1 MIKSNPN
8 KIFSI
13 SGFSFIIKIHDG
25 NIATINMNNTLK
37 IYSGKKPFNCLNGGL
52 NISKGTEI
60 YNLKEIFIFDDI
72 NHKDTNNQ
80 NTKIYLILF
89 EKNILI
95 YSFQNM
101 YKKHFLLQKIK
112 TDIYIEILNQL
123 NDKNIIFFNKE
134 NNLKIMQYKKENK
147 NIFNNTIYSLQKVN
161 KNKQSFILS
170 FLEFN
175 KNHIVTTSTSRHPSG
190 ENIIRLYEIQFNYN
204 NSKLINYKNFDG
216 YSCAIFENNICKL
229 EKQKTICIA
238 LNFYIKKNI
247 VFNNSAIVLLNYE
260 YLEITTILEIDFQ
273 INSIFNFSF
282 FSGDKDYGK
291 IYEYILLSQIKA
303 DNINDKKNKKGKD
316 SFRFIDFYVF
326 EPKNEYEPI
335 LIENKRITTNNSIDI
350 TNSFFLNKKYLVIF
364 QTPHISIYEIF

>member
-1 MIKSNPN
+1 
-8 KIFSI
+8 
-13 SGFSFIIKIHDG
+13 
-25 NIATINMNNTLK
+25 
-37 IYSGKKPFNCLNGGL
+37 
-52 NISKGTEI
+52 
-60 YNLKEIFIFDDI
+60 
-72 NHKDTNNQ
+72 
-80 NTKIYLILF
+80 
-89 EKNILI
+89 
-95 YSFQNM
+95 
-101 YKKHFLLQKIK
+101 
-112 TDIYIEILNQL
+112 
-123 NDKNIIFFNKE
+123 
-134 NNLKIMQYKKENK
+134 MQYKKENT

-273 INSIFNFSF
+273 INSIFNFSI

-364 QTPHISIYEIF
+364 QTPHINIYEIF